1 MYDADIMWTSDIPTL
16 AASPVVADI
25 DPDIEF
31 EVVIGGTD
39 GKVYALR
46 GLDGT
51 VKWSTSVAAPI
62 HGSAAAIGDINNDT
76 HFEIVIGDQN
86 GTVYALNGDGGSI
99 KWTRSVGSQMSS
111 SPALGEVDGDSAT
124 VEIVVSLKT
133 ETICLN
139 GADGSILWTAA
150 TGSSGGMNVY
160 SSPALGDIDNDGTVE
175 VVVAG
180 NNLLFH
186 ALNGADG
193 TVKWTATITA
203 SPVGGNPPPLI
214 VCPAIGDLDGDNMP
228 EVVVH
233 DFSGRVY
240 AFDGLDGSI
249 KWGIMTG
256 TTMGTSANACVT
268 LADIDADGRREVLLR
283 AGGIRALDE
292 YTGAQLWSYQHPSD
306 SKTVPTPV
314 CADLDSDGKLEV
326 VGGNH
331 GGYAFL
337 LEGEDGS
344 LKWDVG
350 IVSGDIHPTHA
361 IADIDGDGCLEIV
374 GASCS
379 GPVYAFDSDC
389 SVGIE
394 EDEAEPGSVNLKV
407 LPAGNR
413 LAVLFS
419 LPVPSEV
426 SVSIIDVCGRTRSHI
441 DMGRLHSGSHR
452 VGFDMTAFEN
462 GIYFVQLCTGDKSS
476 TQKATIIR

>member
-1 MYDADIMWTSDIPTL
+1 MYDADIMWITDIPTKS
-16 AASPVVADI
+16 ASPVIGDI
-25 DPDIEF
+25 DPDIHF

-46 GLDGT
+46 GVDGT
-51 VKWSTSVAAPI
+51 VKWSTPVSAPI
-62 HGSAAAIGDINNDT
+62 HGSAAALGDIDNDT
-76 HFEIVIGDQN
+76 HIEVVIGDQD
-86 GTVYALNGDGGSI
+86 GTLYALNGDGGSI
-99 KWTRSVGSQMSS
+99 KWTKSVGSQMSS
-111 SPALGEVDGDSAT
+111 SPALGEVDGDSGT

-133 ETICLN
+133 ETICLC
-139 GADGSILWTAA
+139 GADGSILWTAT
-150 TGSSGGMNVY
+150 TGSGGMNVY
-160 SSPALGDIDNDGTVE
+160 SSPAFGDIDNDGTVE

-180 NNLLFH
+180 NNLTFY

-193 TVKWTATITA
+193 SVQWTAAIAT

-214 VCPAIGDLDGDNMP
+214 ISPAIGDIDGDNVP

-233 DFSGRVY
+233 DFSGRVS
-240 AFDGLDGSI
+240 AFNGPDGSV
-249 KWGIMTG
+249 KWAIMTG
-256 TTMGTSANACVT
+256 TTMGTAANSGVT
-268 LADIDADGRREVLLR
+268 LADIDNDGRREVLIR
-283 AGGIRALDE
+283 ASGVRALDE
-292 YTGAQLWSYQHPSD
+292 YTGAQLWLYQHPSET
-306 SKTVPTPV
+306 KTVPTPV

-326 VGGNH
+326 VCGNH
-331 GGYAFL
+331 EGYAWL

-394 EDEAEPGSVNLKV
+394 EKETESGGMNLRV

-413 LAVLFS
+413 LTVLFD
-419 LPVPSEV
+419 LPISSET
-426 SVSIIDVCGRTRSHI
+426 SVSIFDVCGRERSRL
-441 DMGRLHSGSHR
+441 DLGRLDSGNHQ
-452 VGFDMTAFEN
+452 VGIDVTGFGN
-462 GIYFVQLCTGDKSS
+462 SVYFVQLYTGEKSS
-476 TQKATIIR
+476 TQKVTVIR